1 MIMKLNC
8 NSQKTATKD
17 DTIRPLTKGRKVIV
31 HLLVFLEISIFPYQD
46 VGRRRHQLVRPLLGL
61 NRYEALKLCKNLH
74 LPVYPDVTNEKLQ
87 FLRNRLRK
95 QLLPLLRYLFNP
107 RFDENLFYCSEL
119 FLQEQLRTETILSKL
134 ARPKDDN
141 KFNLSANNSL
151 IPLIALIVRQQ
162 RKVRLTKSAKS
173 AISDRFQETGVS
185 RNLLQ
190 EYKALRVTNHSSNL
204 NAKEFQRG
212 KQYIYFFLPQ
222 IGIYLMS
229 K

>member
-8 NSQKTATKD
+8 DSQKTATKD
-17 DTIRPLTKGRKVIV
+17 DTIRPLTKGRKLIV
-31 HLLVFLEISIFPYQD
+31 HLLVFLEISIFPYPD
-46 VGRRRHQLVRPLLGL
+46 VGKRRHQLVRPLLGL
-61 NRYEALKLCKNLH
+61 NRYDALKLCKNLH

-119 FLQEQLRTETILSKL
+119 FLQEQLQTETILSKL
-134 ARPKDDN
+134 ARPKEDN

-151 IPLIALIVRQQ
+151 IALIVRQQ
-162 RKVRLTKSAKS
+162 REVRLTKSAK
-173 AISDRFQETGVS
+173 SDRFQETGVS

-204 NAKEFQRG
+204 NAKEFQRA

-222 IGIYLMS
+222 IGTYLIS

>member
-1 MIMKLNC
+1 MILKLNC
-8 NSQKTATKD
+8 DSQKTATKKC
-17 DTIRPLTKGRKVIV
+17 TIRPLTKNKKLIV
-31 HLLVFLEISIFPYQD
+31 HLLVFLEITIFPSQN

-61 NRYEALKLCKNLH
+61 NRYDGLKLCKSLQ

-107 RFDENLFYCSEL
+107 RFDENMFYCSEL

-141 KFNLSANNSL
+141 KLNLSAKNSL
-151 IPLIALIVRQQ
+151 VMRQQ
-162 RKVRLTKSAKS
+162 REVRLTKS
-173 AISDRFQETGVS
+173 DRLQETGVS

-190 EYKALRVTNHSSNL
+190 EYKGLRVTNHSSNL
-204 NAKEFQRG
+204 NAKEFQRA
-212 KQYIYFFLPQ
+212 KQYIYLFLPQ
-222 IGIYLMS
+222 IGTYFMS

>member
-8 NSQKTATKD
+8 DSQKTATKD
-17 DTIRPLTKGRKVIV
+17 DTIRPLTKGRKLIV
-31 HLLVFLEISIFPYQD
+31 HLLVFLEISIFPYPD

-61 NRYEALKLCKNLH
+61 NRYDALKLCKNLH

-119 FLQEQLRTETILSKL
+119 FLQEQLQTETILSKL

-151 IPLIALIVRQQ
+151 IALIVRQQ
-162 RKVRLTKSAKS
+162 REVRLTTKSAK
-173 AISDRFQETGVS
+173 SDRFQETGVS

-190 EYKALRVTNHSSNL
+190 EYKALRVTNNSSNL
-204 NAKEFQRG
+204 NAKEFQRA

-222 IGIYLMS
+222 IGTYLIS

>member
-1 MIMKLNC
+1 M
-8 NSQKTATKD
+8 
-17 DTIRPLTKGRKVIV
+17 
-31 HLLVFLEISIFPYQD
+31 
-46 VGRRRHQLVRPLLGL
+46 
-61 NRYEALKLCKNLH
+61 
-74 LPVYPDVTNEKLQ
+74 
-87 FLRNRLRK
+87 
-95 QLLPLLRYLFNP
+95 
-107 RFDENLFYCSEL
+107 FYCSEL

-162 RKVRLTKSAKS
+162 REVRLTKSAKS
-173 AISDRFQETGVS
+173 AISDRFKETGVS